1 MTKRWKL
8 EDAKAKFSSLVEQA
22 MRGEPQLVTK
32 RGQDAVMVV
41 SVEDYER
48 MSGQR
53 SALDALAPLR
63 GFGDI
68 EFERIQDTARE
79 VEF

>member
-8 EDAKAKFSSLVEQA
+8 EEAKAKFSSLVEQA

-41 SVEDYER
+41 SVQEYER
-48 MSGQR
+48 MNGHR
-53 SALDALAPLR
+53 SALDVLAPLR

-68 EFERIQDTARE
+68 EFERIQGTARE

>member
-8 EDAKAKFSSLVEQA
+8 EEAKAKFSSLVEQA

-32 RGQDAVMVV
+32 RGRDAVMVV
-41 SVEDYER
+41 SVEDYDKLSSR
-48 MSGQR
+48 K

-68 EFERIQDTARE
+68 EFERVQDTARE